1 MRDDLTKDLFPTHGE
16 AIDPVEMARRD
27 LRKNLPKRFYKDAA
41 VELRD
46 GAFALL
52 LDGRSART
60 PARAALTLPTRESGE
75 AVAVEWAAQGDII
88 DPATMPL
95 TRLVNSALD
104 GVAVNMAETAAEIV
118 KFAGSDLVCY
128 RAAEPDSLVRAQ
140 AEAWNPVLAF
150 ARDSLGARF
159 VLAEGVMFA
168 RQPDAALAAVEAAVA
183 AAVGRGAAAPL
194 RLAALNVMTNL
205 TGSALIALAVAQ
217 GAMTAQAGWDAAH
230 VDETFQEKAWGADA
244 EAEAR
249 RARRWRDMEAAATLY
264 SLLRQAA

>member
-27 LRKNLPKRFYKDAA
+27 LRKNLPKRFYKEAT
-41 VELRD
+41 VEPRD
-46 GAFALL
+46 GAFVLL
-52 LDGRSART
+52 LDGRPART
-60 PARAALTLPTRESGE
+60 PARAALALPNLE
-75 AVAVEWAAQGDII
+75 AGKAIAAEWAAQAEII

-104 GVAVNMAETAAEIV
+104 GVAANMAETAAEVV

-128 RAAEPDSLVRAQ
+128 RVAEPDSLVLAQ

-150 ARDSLGARF
+150 ARDALDARF
-159 VLAEGVMFA
+159 VLAEGVMFV
-168 RQPDAALAAVEAAVA
+168 RQPEAALAAVEAAVA
-183 AAVGRGAAAPL
+183 TAVGQGASAPL

-205 TGSALIALAVAQ
+205 TGSALIALAVAK
-217 GAMTAQAGWDAAH
+217 GALTAQAGWEAAH
-230 VDETFQEKAWGADA
+230 VDETFQEKAWGADS

-249 RARRWRDMEAAATLY
+249 RARRWSDMEAAATLY
-264 SLLRQAA
+264 RLLTETM